1 MNDYNDNDNIV
12 IKSIQIRPTVPLF
25 TSNRRSKVNNKPKT
39 AVYMARP
46 YTPSTTTNR
55 AKLTFDKTLMS
66 INSLASPIHVDTI
79 SPSRRRPM
87 TVCTSPNE
95 CNVGRSIK
103 KINKV
108 VDMRLKNIEKEQ
120 WSSVD
125 KVKNALIKAKRIK
138 HNENKLLLHSTVI
151 SQHSKAFHNPV
162 QWGKDCFVHDLYEPR
177 RQEIFKGRAV
187 WQSFCA
193 DPMMSPSLGFIQ
205 R

>member
-1 MNDYNDNDNIV
+1 
-12 IKSIQIRPTVPLF
+12 
-25 TSNRRSKVNNKPKT
+25 
-39 AVYMARP
+39 MARP

-95 CNVGRSIK
+95 KNVGHSVK
-103 KINKV
+103 QINKQ
-108 VDMRLKNIEKEQ
+108 VDIRLKDIEKEQ
-120 WSSVD
+120 WSSVE
-125 KVKNALIKAKRIK
+125 KVKNALIKAKRIN
-138 HNENKLLLHSTVI
+138 HNENKLLHITVK
-151 SQHSKAFHNPV
+151 SQHAKAFHNPV
-162 QWGKDCFVHDLYEPR
+162 HIWGKDCFVHDLYEPR

>member
-25 TSNRRSKVNNKPKT
+25 TSNRRSKVNDKPKT

-55 AKLTFDKTLMS
+55 AKLTFDKTLMG

-95 CNVGRSIK
+95 KNVGCSVK
-103 KINKV
+103 NINKQ
-108 VDMRLKNIEKEQ
+108 VDLRLKNIEKEQ

-138 HNENKLLLHSTVI
+138 NNENKLLHHSVI
-151 SQHSKAFHNPV
+151 SHHTKAFRDKV
-162 QWGKDCFVHDLYEPR
+162 VWGKDCFVHDLYEPR